1 LTPINH
7 FCRLNMQLNS
17 IRVFAVDSETRYR
30 QGSLTDIAL
39 NPMVAGMESPVIHAL
54 LCATDYGIL
63 MSDKHGNDIVCNPRF
78 GELFDVDPEHVV
90 HSSRAEVRK
99 IALSRVKDPEAFNT
113 LVERIYADPTLEHE
127 DEIELATTPPRVLSR
142 YTGPV
147 YDISGENIGRVW
159 TFQDVTETR
168 KLQREVKYYA
178 SALEKQL
185 EQQKDDLRTTSD
197 TLRVLSAISAAL
209 PGAADM
215 DMLVASI
222 ADILS
227 SYLSYHSAAL
237 LLNRGSRFTGVLQKR
252 GGTRRRVDVSS
263 TMDDLL
269 KSTSQSSSRG
279 LSGGPMFICL
289 DRGKLLDALGFERAV
304 GSLLFRDS
312 QVIGLLLLGTT
323 DTEGW
328 EVPPPVHWKAIVDQ
342 VGMALE
348 TLGLNSQLQS
358 AYDELREAQSKMV
371 ESAKLGAVGTLAA
384 AVAHDI
390 RNIMT
395 PLQLELSLA
404 GPSANIG
411 TARSQVDRLSALT
424 HRLLGLTKPSELH
437 PMPLDVQEVVEH
449 ILPLILAQADVD
461 GVAIRTRFS
470 KNIPPVHGDSARLEH
485 LFINLFLNALNA
497 MSVKGGTLSIS
508 TRKSDEGVC
517 VIVTDTGYGID
528 KAQLSKLFQPFFTT
542 RANGSGLGLFS
553 VKCIID
559 EHKGR
564 IDVKSAPGKG
574 TTFSVWLP
582 VSPEPPGLTA
592 SENAVQKVI

>member
-1 LTPINH
+1 
-7 FCRLNMQLNS
+7 M
-17 IRVFAVDSETRYR
+17 
-30 QGSLTDIAL
+30 TDIAL

-90 HSSRAEVRK
+90 HSAREDVRK
-99 IALSRVKDPEAFNT
+99 LALSRVKDPEAFNT

-127 DEIELATTPPRVLSR
+127 DEIELATVPPRILSR

-147 YDISGENIGRVW
+147 YDINGENIGRVW

-168 KLQREVKYYA
+168 KLQQEVKYYA

-185 EQQKDDLRTTSD
+185 EQQRDDLRTTSD

-209 PGAADM
+209 PGAADV

-222 ADILS
+222 TEILS
-227 SYLSYHSAAL
+227 TYLNYPSAAL
-237 LLNRGSRFTGVLQKR
+237 LLNRGNRFTGVLQKR
-252 GGTRRRVDVSS
+252 GRTRRKVDLSS
-263 TMDDLL
+263 TIDDLL
-269 KSTSQSSSRG
+269 TTSSQSPSRG

-289 DRGKLLDALGFERAV
+289 DRGKLLDALGFERAI

-328 EVPPPVHWKAIVDQ
+328 EVPPAVHWKAIVDQ

-348 TLGLNSQLQS
+348 TLGLNSQLQN
-358 AYDELREAQSKMV
+358 AYDELRDAQSKIV

-384 AVAHDI
+384 TVAHDI

-424 HRLLGLTKPSELH
+424 HRLLSLTKPSALH
-437 PMPLDVQEVVEH
+437 PMPLSVQEVIEH
-449 ILPLILAQADVD
+449 VLPLVRAQADVD
-461 GVAIRTRFS
+461 GVQIHTRFAR
-470 KNIPPVHGDSARLEH
+470 NLPHVHGDAVRLEH

-497 MSVKGGTLSIS
+497 MSVKGGKLTITTSVNEEEVRIN
-508 TRKSDEGVC
+508 
-517 VIVTDTGYGID
+517 VTDTGYGIGRE
-528 KAQLSKLFQPFFTT
+528 QLPKLFQPFFTT

-553 VKCIID
+553 VKSIID

-564 IDVKSAPGKG
+564 IDVKSALGKG
-574 TTFSVWLP
+574 ATFSVWLP
-582 VSPEPPGLTA
+582 ISPAPPALIA
-592 SENAVQKVI
+592 SENVAQR